1 MKVEIDPHSGFCF
14 GVRRAIATLEARL
27 DRGEDVYCVGDI
39 VHNGREIDRLRAKG
53 LRVIE
58 AKDLDSLHDAN
69 VLFRAHGEPPSSY
82 DTVSRNGLTLTDAT
96 CPVVLRLQ
104 TRIRE
109 ADARMT
115 ASGGQVVVFGKKGH
129 AEVIGLMGQIKG
141 RGILVEN
148 EGQVDLVDHTAP
160 VELFAQTTKN
170 PADYARI
177 AQVIRA
183 RSSAEVTVH
192 QTICQQ
198 MASRAERMG
207 DFARSHSPVIF
218 VGGAKS
224 SNSKVLFDICSQINP
239 KCHFVTSEEE
249 VRPEWLVGAEG
260 PVGIIGATST
270 PLWLMERVK
279 ERLESVING

>member
-1 MKVEIDPHSGFCF
+1 MNVEIDPHSGFCF

-27 DRGEDVYCVGDI
+27 DCGEDVYCVGDI

-58 AKDLDSLHDAN
+58 ARDLGSLHDAN

-82 DTVSRNGLTLTDAT
+82 DIVSQNGLSLTDAT

-109 ADARMT
+109 ADDRMT
-115 ASGGQVVVFGKKGH
+115 KVGGQVVIFGKKGH

-148 EGQVDLVDHTAP
+148 EGQVELVDATAP

-170 PADYARI
+170 PADYDRI
-177 AQVIRA
+177 AQVIKSRTT
-183 RSSAEVTVH
+183 AEVTVH

-207 DFARSHSPVIF
+207 DFAKSHSPVIF

-224 SNSKVLFDICSQINP
+224 SNSKVLFDICRQINP
-239 KCHFVTSEEE
+239 KCYFVTDEDE
-249 VRPEWLVGAEG
+249 VRTEWFADVEG

-279 ERLESVING
+279 ERIEVMIKE